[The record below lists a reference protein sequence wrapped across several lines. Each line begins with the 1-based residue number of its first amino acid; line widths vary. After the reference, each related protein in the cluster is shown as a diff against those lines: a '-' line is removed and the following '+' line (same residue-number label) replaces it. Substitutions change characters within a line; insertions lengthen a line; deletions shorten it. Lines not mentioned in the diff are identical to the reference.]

1 MSAHYPIHATLP
13 ATDLERAKRFYT
25 EKLGLSP
32 ESEAPGGIFFR
43 CGEGTRFLVFPSG
56 GTASGSHTQMGW
68 TVEDIEAEVADLK
81 ARGVVFEEYDTPYL
95 KTIGSVA
102 TTGPIK
108 AAWFKDSEGN
118 LLSLVQF
125 AE

>member
-1 MSAHYPIHATLP
+1 MLADCPIHATLP
-13 ATDLERAKRFYT
+13 AADLERAKRFYT

-56 GTASGSHTQMGW
+56 GKASGSHTQMGW
-68 TVEDIEAEVADLK
+68 TVEDIEAEVADMK

-95 KTIGSVA
+95 KTVRSVA

-118 LLSLVQF
+118 LLGLVQF